1 MTVNERETTEI
12 SRSLLKLATSSV
24 LTETR
29 LLNPH
34 RLIFSRSDERCANRA
49 FFYSLF
55 PFFCKDRPLQIQNQ
69 GARGI
74 EKEKLSRSRGP
85 GFCSPSQAFLPSF
98 RSLSRPRLQL
108 PPRGPIFFFSL
119 SDPWY
124 VCSSTPISP
133 LLVSLDCKERRASK
147 QAFGDG
153 PGGVLSST
161 SLRRLFSTLS
171 RPLALAE
178 PKEIECRL
186 SSSYSSFAPSWSESQ
201 RRVRRVVGRSGPLR
215 YRSRRALSSPSP
227 CSAVE
232 KDVMRFHS

>member
-12 SRSLLKLATSSV
+12 SRSLLATSSV

-34 RLIFSRSDERCANRA
+34 LLIFSRSDERRASRA
-49 FFYSLF
+49 FFYSLL

-133 LLVSLDCKERRASK
+133 LFVSLVCKERRASK
-147 QAFGDG
+147 QAFGG
-153 PGGVLSST
+153 
-161 SLRRLFSTLS
+161 
-171 RPLALAE
+171 
-178 PKEIECRL
+178 
-186 SSSYSSFAPSWSESQ
+186 
-201 RRVRRVVGRSGPLR
+201 
-215 YRSRRALSSPSP
+215 RSRRCLERDLPPSP
-227 CSAVE
+227 LLFSQPTSRPRGTKRNRMPPQQLLFLVRSFLE
-232 KDVMRFHS
+232 